1 MIGITYE
8 DFETLIEVEHLLHSE
23 LEKGDYELEDIR
35 WNTWNKY
42 WNLMEKICQ
51 WKDNFVHDWEKER
64 GEK

>member
-23 LEKGDYELEDIR
+23 LEKSDYEMGDIR

-42 WNLMEKICQ
+42 WNLVEKICQ
-51 WKDNFVHDWEKER
+51 WKDNFIHDEKER
-64 GEK
+64 GVE